1 MISLRDI
8 EEAQLSTIGRGVNWL
23 RKRKEDIR
31 KENNYEVM
39 MFEAITWKKR
49 LTFLERRR
57 RRRRKINNYASYVD
71 EREIRSGFEK
81 SMI

>member
-31 KENNYEVM
+31 KEKNYEVM